1 MERTTRY
8 GSYIPV
14 TTIGIAPILIRD
26 QWATHPP
33 VYCKRTTIG
42 SPELCAPPRMTAIK
56 MQRVIV
62 LSTHHVADDG
72 VSMDLSGDRFHIG
85 GSGRAEVAEDE
96 MQIKIEGGNKGENIR
111 HSYPTRRSKSASV
124 TLRTPPSSRPRVAS
138 LL

>member
-1 MERTTRY
+1 
-8 GSYIPV
+8 
-14 TTIGIAPILIRD
+14 
-26 QWATHPP
+26 
-33 VYCKRTTIG
+33 
-42 SPELCAPPRMTAIK
+42 MTAIK

-72 VSMDLSGDRFHIG
+72 VSIDLSGDRFHIG

-111 HSYPTRRSKSASV
+111 HSYPTRRSKSASA